1 MIAGLVVAVLACDP
15 AAASVPVS
23 HRRVVATDGHDLTL
37 YRYGTHTA
45 FWIIVGGMIVT
56 IVGMLGFFRWKRWL

>member
-1 MIAGLVVAVLACDP
+1 MNVTFPGYA
-15 AAASVPVS
+15 
-23 HRRVVATDGHDLTL
+23 
-37 YRYGTHTA
+37 THTA